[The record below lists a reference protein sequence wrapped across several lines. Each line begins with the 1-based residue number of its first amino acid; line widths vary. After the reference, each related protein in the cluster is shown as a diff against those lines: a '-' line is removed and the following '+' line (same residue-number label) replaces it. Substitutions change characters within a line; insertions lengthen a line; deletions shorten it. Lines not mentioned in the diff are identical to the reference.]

1 MVINLII
8 FCLIFIILLII
19 INNINYYKPVNKIY
33 LNKPNRL
40 TWTPTVCD
48 NYYQPCYPNWYYS
61 EDYFYPI

>member
-8 FCLIFIILLII
+8 FGLIFIILFII
-19 INNINYYKPVNKIY
+19 INNINYNKPINKIY
-33 LNKPNRL
+33 VNTPTN
-40 TWTPTVCD
+40 TWTPIVCD